1 MSTANPE
8 VSLTR
13 RVASAPATTRPT
25 TRPATRPSWL
35 TPALFPFESRFVTA
49 GGTRFHFVDE
59 GRGETLLF
67 LHGGPMSSFMWR
79 HPLRVL
85 SERYRC
91 VAVDL
96 PGLGLSRTPVVP
108 GHGFARMADALQAFV
123 QTLGL
128 DAFTLVVH
136 ATGAPSG
143 LEMAVRERARVR
155 GLAISNTFAWPIA
168 LDPAMRKMV
177 RAVSSR
183 LFSFLIVRMNL
194 LPRIAASRG
203 RRYGRFSPE
212 ERAAILG
219 PYDDVEARTHLAN
232 LLYGLR
238 VETPFFAAL
247 EARLAA
253 LADLPTLL
261 VFGEEDSNFRAG
273 ALDRFTRQLPRSEAV
288 VIPRAAHFLTED
300 APAAYTAALARW
312 LERRGAAASGPDATP
327 ALHQR

>member
-1 MSTANPE
+1 MSTASSN
-8 VSLTR
+8 VSLAP
-13 RVASAPATTRPT
+13 RVAGTPVAV
-25 TRPATRPSWL
+25 RPSWL
-35 TPALFPFESRFVTA
+35 SPALFPFESRFVTV
-49 GGTRFHFVDE
+49 GDTTFHFVDE

-79 HPLRVL
+79 HSLRAL
-85 SERYRC
+85 RERYRC

-96 PGLGLSRTPVVP
+96 PGLGLSRTPLVP
-108 GHGFARMADALQAFV
+108 GHGFAHMADALQRFV

-128 DAFTLVVH
+128 DAFTLIAH

-183 LFSFLIVRMNL
+183 LFSFLIVRLNL

-203 RRYGRFSPE
+203 RRHGRLTPE
-212 ERAAILG
+212 ERAAVLG
-219 PYDDVEARTHLAN
+219 PYVDQAARLHLAN
-232 LLYGLR
+232 LLHGLR
-238 VETPFFAAL
+238 AETPFFAAL
-247 EARLAA
+247 ETRLAA

-261 VFGEEDSNFRAG
+261 VFGEEDSNYRAG
-273 ALDRFTRQLPRSEAV
+273 ALDRFARQLPRSEAV

-312 LERRGAAASGPDATP
+312 LESGAVRSSM
-327 ALHQR
+327 RS

>member
-1 MSTANPE
+1 MSTASPE
-8 VSLTR
+8 VSIVP
-13 RVASAPATTRPT
+13 RVSGTPL
-25 TRPATRPSWL
+25 ATRPPWL

-49 GGTRFHFVDE
+49 GDTRFHFVDE
-59 GRGETLLF
+59 GRGEALLF

-85 SERYRC
+85 RERYRC
-91 VAVDL
+91 IAVDL
-96 PGLGLSRTPVVP
+96 PGLGLSRTPLVR
-108 GHGFARMADALQAFV
+108 GQGFARMADRLQAFV
-123 QTLGL
+123 ETIGL
-128 DAFTLVVH
+128 DDFTLIVH

-155 GLAISNTFAWPIA
+155 GLAISNTFAWAIA

-183 LFSFLIVRMNL
+183 LFSYLIVRLNL

-203 RRYGRFSPE
+203 RRHGVFTAE
-212 ERAAILG
+212 ERAAVLG
-219 PYDDVEARTHLAN
+219 PYDDLEARAHLAN

-238 VETPFFAAL
+238 AETPFFAGL
-247 EARLAA
+247 ETRLAA

-261 VFGEEDSNFRAG
+261 VFGEEDSNYRAG
-273 ALDRFTRQLPRSEAV
+273 AVDRFARQLPRSEAV

-300 APAAYTAALARW
+300 APAAYTEALARW
-312 LERRGAAASGPDATP
+312 LERRPP
-327 ALHQR
+327 ARTE

>member
-8 VSLTR
+8 VSLAPRGTG
-13 RVASAPATTRPT
+13 APA
-25 TRPATRPSWL
+25 AARPSWL
-35 TPALFPFESRFVTA
+35 VPGLFPFESRFVTV
-49 GGTRFHFVDE
+49 GDTRFHYIDE
-59 GRGETLLF
+59 GRGDTLLF

-79 HPLRVL
+79 HPLRL
-85 SERYRC
+85 LRERYRC

-108 GHGFARMADALQAFV
+108 GHGFARMADTLQAFV
-123 QTLGL
+123 QAVGL
-128 DAFTLVVH
+128 DPFTLIVH

-155 GLAISNTFAWPIA
+155 GLAISNTFAWPLA
-168 LDPAMRKMV
+168 LDPAMRPMV

-183 LFSFLIVRMNL
+183 LFSFLIVRFNL

-203 RRYGRFSPE
+203 RRYGRLTPE
-212 ERAAILG
+212 ERAAVLG
-219 PYDDVEARTHLAN
+219 PYGDLEARRHLAN

-238 VETPFFAAL
+238 AETAFFAAL
-247 EARLAA
+247 ETRLAA

-261 VFGEEDSNFRAG
+261 VFGEEDNNYRAG
-273 ALDRFTRQLPRSEAV
+273 ALDRFARRLPRSEAV

-300 APAAYTAALARW
+300 APAAYTAALAQW
-312 LERRGAAASGPDATP
+312 LGRRYPAAR
-327 ALHQR
+327 L

>member
-1 MSTANPE
+1 MST
-8 VSLTR
+8 ST
-13 RVASAPATTRPT
+13 AP
-25 TRPATRPSWL
+25 WL
-35 TPALFPFESRFVTA
+35 APALFPFESRFVTVA
-49 GGTRFHFVDE
+49 DTRFHFIDE

-79 HPLRVL
+79 HPLRAL
-85 SERYRC
+85 CERYRC

-108 GHGFARMADALQAFV
+108 GHGFAHMADALQAFV

-128 DAFTLVVH
+128 DRFTLIVH

-155 GLAISNTFAWPIA
+155 GLAISNSFAWPIA
-168 LDPAMRKMV
+168 LDPAMRNMV

-183 LFSFLIVRMNL
+183 LFSFLIVRFNL

-203 RRYGRFSPE
+203 RRHGRLTSQE
-212 ERAAILG
+212 QAAVLG
-219 PYDDVEARTHLAN
+219 PYHDLDARKHLAN

-238 VETPFFAAL
+238 AETPFFAAL
-247 EARLAA
+247 ETRLAA

-261 VFGEEDSNFRAG
+261 LFGEEDSNYRAG
-273 ALDRFTRQLPRSEAV
+273 ALDRFTRHLPKAEAV
-288 VIPRAAHFLTED
+288 VIPQAAHFLTED
-300 APAAYTAALARW
+300 APAAYTAALAGW
-312 LERRGAAASGPDATP
+312 LDGIARRASEI
-327 ALHQR
+327 

>member
-1 MSTANPE
+1 MSTASPE
-8 VSLTR
+8 VSLAP
-13 RVASAPATTRPT
+13 RVTGAPA
-25 TRPATRPSWL
+25 AARPSWL
-35 TPALFPFESRFVTA
+35 TPALFPFESRFVTV
-49 GGTRFHFVDE
+49 GDTTFHFVDE
-59 GRGETLLF
+59 GRGDALLF

-85 SERYRC
+85 RERYRC

-108 GHGFARMADALQAFV
+108 GHGFARMADKLQAFV
-123 QTLGL
+123 QTVGL
-128 DAFTLVVH
+128 DSFTLIVH

-183 LFSFLIVRMNL
+183 LFSFLIVRFNL
-194 LPRIAASRG
+194 LARIAASRG
-203 RRYGRFSPE
+203 RRTSRFTPE
-212 ERAAILG
+212 ERAAVLG
-219 PYDDVEARTHLAN
+219 PYDAEEARTHLAN

-238 VETPFFAAL
+238 AETPFFAAL
-247 EARLAA
+247 ETRLAA
-253 LADLPTLL
+253 LADVPTLL
-261 VFGEEDSNFRAG
+261 IFGEQDSNYRAG
-273 ALDRFTRQLPRSEAV
+273 ALDRFAQRLPRSEAV

-300 APAAYTAALARW
+300 APAAYTDALARW
-312 LERRGAAASGPDATP
+312 LARAAP
-327 ALHQR
+327 ARTE